1 MTTEETQG
9 LPEARSAGRDEDT
22 SLSHRVRRAAMW
34 TGASTIVLRLSN
46 ILVMAVVARIIAPE
60 ELGVYAIAITVHGF
74 IVCLASWGVTAAIAR
89 SDLDA
94 DRIGPTVVTIAV
106 CSSCVLA
113 GSMAL
118 AAGPVAGALGVP
130 EAAGPIRILA
140 IALVLQGIF
149 AIPGAQIHREL
160 RQEVIFRASAFAIV
174 AESTALLILVHVM
187 SGADA
192 FAWSRVIGG
201 LTIGV
206 VIVSALDRFYLPG
219 WQSRYVGPLLRFGI
233 PAALGT
239 LLSQLV
245 LNVDFVIIGREMTAV
260 DLGLYM
266 LAFNICTWPTAVL
279 GAVMDQVVVPA
290 FSGVR
295 RDRGD
300 LRSAVFR
307 AVRAVAFVACP
318 IGAVT
323 LTFSASLIETVYG
336 AKWLPAA
343 PVLSV
348 LAIYG
353 VLFVVVS
360 LFNNM
365 MIAAGKTMVMFAVQA
380 AALVALIPVL
390 IIGIRVGG
398 LVGVGIGHIL
408 VVMFVTL
415 PAYAIAMRA
424 TANAG
429 LGVMVR
435 AFSRPALAAVAAAVV
450 ARGVT
455 EALSSPVAKLVVGGV
470 TALLVYAAA
479 AGPQLLQML
488 PGNLAGNRIL
498 GLATTWPSSLA
509 KHLRTSE
516 SPRGRS
522 TRCPK

>member
-1 MTTEETQG
+1 
-9 LPEARSAGRDEDT
+9 
-22 SLSHRVRRAAMW
+22 MW

-46 ILVMAVVARIIAPE
+46 ILVMAVVARIIAPDD
-60 ELGVYAIAITVHGF
+60 LGVYAIAITVQGA

-94 DRIGPTVVTIAV
+94 DSIGPTVVTIAV

-118 AAGPVAGALGVP
+118 AAGTVADALRVP
-130 EAAGPIRILA
+130 DAAGPIRVLA

-149 AIPGAQIHREL
+149 AIPAAQIHRVL

-174 AESTALLILVHVM
+174 AESIVLLILVNVM

-192 FAWSRVIGG
+192 FAWSRVVGG
-201 LTIGV
+201 LTTGV
-206 VIVSALDRFYLPG
+206 VIVSSLDRFYLPG
-219 WQSRYVGPLLRFGI
+219 WQSRYVGPLLRFGV

-245 LNVDFVIIGREMTAV
+245 LNVDFVIIGRETTAT

-295 RDRGD
+295 RDGGD
-300 LRSAVFR
+300 LRSTVFR
-307 AVRAVAFVACP
+307 AVRSVAYIACP

-323 LTFSASLIETVYG
+323 LTFSAPLIETVYG
-336 AKWLPAA
+336 PKWLSAA

-348 LAIYG
+348 LALYG
-353 VLFVVVS
+353 VLFVLVS
-360 LFNNM
+360 LFNNI

-380 AALVALIPVL
+380 TALVVLVPVL

-398 LVGVGIGHIL
+398 LVGVGVAHIL
-408 VVMFVTL
+408 VVMFITL
-415 PAYAIAMRA
+415 PTYAFVMKAI
-424 TANAG
+424 ANAG
-429 LGVMVR
+429 ISVIVR
-435 AFSRPALAAVAAAVV
+435 AFSRPALAAVAAAVM

-455 EALSSPVAKLVVGGV
+455 EALSSPVLKLFVGGMI
-470 TALLVYAAA
+470 TLIVYAAV
-479 AGPQLLQML
+479 AGPQLLQLL
-488 PGNLAGNRIL
+488 PAKLAGIRIL
-498 GLATTWPSSLA
+498 GLATTWPLSVANLCRSA
-509 KHLRTSE
+509 GVDALRHRR
-516 SPRGRS
+516 P
-522 TRCPK
+522 